1 MKELE
6 IKGKIIKALRLSRTD
21 FVSGEE
27 ISSSL
32 GFSRAGLWKYINKL
46 REDGYDIKASPHL
59 GYSLKFSPDK
69 LYAHEISA
77 GLKTRALGRKYIYH
91 HEKVSSTN
99 DLAYM
104 LAEDNAPEGTI
115 VVAESQT
122 KGRGRMAREWV
133 SPGGGGIYM
142 SVIFRPDAEA
152 DEIPAITLIA
162 ASAIA
167 RSLKKVCGIDVG
179 VKWPNDILLKD
190 KKLCGILTEIK
201 AQPDS
206 VDFLVLGIGMNVNTP
221 VDKLPPGAASLKEH
235 IGEPV
240 CRVELVKQ
248 ILTDL
253 EDVYSIFGKS
263 GFRAL
268 RDECKKLSS
277 VLGKK
282 VNVEEHKRRITGTAT
297 DIDEK
302 GALIVQSDTGRS
314 ERVFSGDVLLCR

>member
-1 MKELE
+1 MKDLE
-6 IKGKIIKALRLSRTD
+6 IKGKIIKALRCSRTD

-46 REDGYDIKASPHL
+46 REDGYEIKAAPHL
-59 GYSLKFSPDK
+59 GYSLRFSPDK

-77 GLKTRALGRKYIYH
+77 GLRTRLLGRKCIYH
-91 HEKVSSTN
+91 HEKASSTN
-99 DLAYM
+99 DLAYT
-104 LAEDNAPEGTI
+104 LAEDNAPEGT
-115 VVAESQT
+115 VVIAETQT
-122 KGRGRMAREWV
+122 KGRGRMARQWV
-133 SPGGGGIYM
+133 SPRGGGIYM
-142 SVIFRPDAEA
+142 SIVLRPEAEA

-167 RSLKKVCGIDVG
+167 RSLKKVCNIKIG

-206 VDFLVLGIGMNVNTP
+206 VDFLVLGIGMNVNTAA
-221 VDKLPPGAASLKEH
+221 DKLPPGATSLKEH
-235 IGEPV
+235 TGDHV
-240 CRVELVKQ
+240 DRGRLVRQ
-248 ILTDL
+248 ILKDL
-253 EDVYSIFGKS
+253 EDVYSVFGRG

-268 RDECKKLSS
+268 RQECKELSS
-277 VLGKK
+277 ILGKR
-282 VNVEEHKRRITGTAT
+282 VNVEEHKRRITGTAK

-302 GALIVQSDTGRS
+302 GALIVHCDNGCDK
-314 ERVFSGDVLLCR
+314 RVFSGDVLLCR

>member
-1 MKELE
+1 MKDLE
-6 IKGKIIKALRLSRTD
+6 IKGKIIKALRASRMD

-32 GFSRAGLWKYINKL
+32 GFSRASLWKYINKL
-46 REDGYDIKASPHL
+46 REDGYEIKASPHR
-59 GYSLKFSPDK
+59 GYSLKASPDK

-77 GLKTRALGRKYIYH
+77 DLKTRSLGRKYIYH

-104 LAEDNAPEGTI
+104 LAEDNAPEGTV

-122 KGRGRMAREWV
+122 KGRGRMARQWV
-133 SPGGGGIYM
+133 SPRGGGIYM
-142 SVIFRPDAEA
+142 SVILRPDAEA
-152 DEIPAITLIA
+152 DEMPAITLIA

-167 RSLKKVCGIDVG
+167 RSLKNVCGINVG
-179 VKWPNDILLKD
+179 VKWPNDIFLRD

-221 VDKLPPGAASLKEH
+221 SDKLPPCATSLKEH
-235 IGEPV
+235 IGESV
-240 CRVELVKQ
+240 RRVELVRRMLK
-248 ILTDL
+248 DL
-253 EDVYSIFGKS
+253 EDVYSVFGKS
-263 GFRAL
+263 GFQAL
-268 RDECKKLSS
+268 RDECRELSS

-282 VNVEEHKRRITGTAT
+282 VNVVEHKRRITGTAK

-302 GALIVQSDTGRS
+302 GALIVQCDSGRV